1 MYSRSTVTR
10 YFPRYSP
17 ALSRLD
23 LPDGEGF
30 AWGAGEAS
38 AMTAARQVLLNEKQ
52 HPTSAM
58 RVAAYW
64 RKGASDFHEELTD

>member
-1 MYSRSTVTR
+1 
-10 YFPRYSP
+10 
-17 ALSRLD
+17 